1 MKYCKVS
8 CVFWCSLLTMYTC
21 ILQGQGI
28 GGVSISAGEGLS
40 ATTTAEGVYVLNNV
54 TAGGYTIQVGSI
66 QKTKKGSIIH
76 VITVFNQTKTQN
88 NSVFICGYFLS
99 SNESLLQ
106 ILDVANALK
115 NRFK

>member
-8 CVFWCSLLTMYTC
+8 CVFWCSLLTMSTC

-66 QKTKKGSIIH
+66 QKTKKGII
-76 VITVFNQTKTQN
+76 IQSCNYCIQLDQDTKQF
-88 NSVFICGYFLS
+88 SLHMWLLS
-99 SNESLLQ
+99 Q
-106 ILDVANALK
+106 Q
-115 NRFK
+115 